1 MTRRLKPPVPVVMTC
16 TPDGTPLVMR
26 RGGRT
31 RTVSHI
37 AATWVRPASWWLDD
51 DNEGD
56 GGGAGDAGSDGHDV
70 LLRERAYY
78 RVVVDGIAAIEI
90 FRSAGGQWYLE
101 RIID

>member
-1 MTRRLKPPVPVVMTC
+1 VTRRLKPPVPVAMTC

-51 DNEGD
+51 DGD
-56 GGGAGDAGSDGHDV
+56 DGSAGDAGCDGHDV

-90 FRSAGGQWYLE
+90 FRSMGGQWYLE

>member
-1 MTRRLKPPVPVVMTC
+1 
-16 TPDGTPLVMR
+16 MR

-51 DNEGD
+51 DNEGT
-56 GGGAGDAGSDGHDV
+56 GADKSDTGRDGHDA

-78 RVVVDGIAAIEI
+78 RVIVDGIAAIEI
-90 FRSAGGQWYLE
+90 FRSVGGQWYLE

>member
-1 MTRRLKPPVPVVMTC
+1 MTRRLKPPVPVTMTC
-16 TPDGTPLVMR
+16 TPDRTPLAMR

-51 DNEGD
+51 DDGD
-56 GGGAGDAGSDGHDV
+56 DAGKDGSDGARDA

-78 RVVVDGIAAIEI
+78 RVVVDGVAVLEI

>member
-1 MTRRLKPPVPVVMTC
+1 MTRRLKPPVPVAMTC
-16 TPDGTPLVMR
+16 TPDGTPLAMR

-51 DNEGD
+51 DAADDAGTD
-56 GGGAGDAGSDGHDV
+56 GGDDKHDV

-78 RVVVDGIAAIEI
+78 RVVVDGVAVLEI